1 LTSRSWVGVLSLSVL
16 ILARGATRSA
26 AAPLA
31 LRTPAAAPLPCL
43 PRLGHCPGLL
53 DFPPTAIWMVKHGT
67 TLAAVPSEHDVQR
80 WSRRVSSP
88 GEMHPSS
95 PSVER
100 YSSWALAVKA
110 TAALRKALGAQLTH
124 AGLGG

>member
-1 LTSRSWVGVLSLSVL
+1 MLVCNPSSPTEPLTPLHLNFFRNRSWVGVLSLSVL

-43 PRLGHCPGLL
+43 PRLGRCPGVL
-53 DFPPTAIWMVKHGT
+53 DFPPTAIWMVQHGT
-67 TLAAVPSEHDVQR
+67 ALAAVPSEHDVQR
-80 WSRRVSSP
+80 GGR
-88 GEMHPSS
+88 
-95 PSVER
+95 
-100 YSSWALAVKA
+100 VKA
-110 TAALRKALGAQLTH
+110 TVALRKALGAQLTH